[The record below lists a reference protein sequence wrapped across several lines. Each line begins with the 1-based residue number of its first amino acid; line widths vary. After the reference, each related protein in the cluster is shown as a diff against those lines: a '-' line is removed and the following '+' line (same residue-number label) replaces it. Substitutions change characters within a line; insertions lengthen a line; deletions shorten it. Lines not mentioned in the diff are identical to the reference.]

1 MRPSSGASEGGPSAA
16 ATPAAPI
23 AAIAAHRIAIPFIP
37 LPFVCQALRI
47 LPASAHQ
54 LPDAPPPP
62 ELPPPPEKPPPDD
75 DDDEPPDVNTM
86 PPTVALPL
94 VFMSSAAFWYHGM
107 CRRTTLAIGYPITYT
122 ARSTTVAFGPM
133 MMIGNIA

>member
-23 AAIAAHRIAIPFIP
+23 ATIAAHRIAMLFIP
-37 LPFVCQALRI
+37 LPFVSQELSI

-75 DDDEPPDVNTM
+75 DDRRHGDH
-86 PPTVALPL
+86 LRRF
-94 VFMSSAAFWYHGM
+94 VFRSAAA
-107 CRRTTLAIGYPITYT
+107 LASQDPK
-122 ARSTTVAFGPM
+122 R
-133 MMIGNIA
+133 